1 VALIAL
7 DDFLRQ
13 TLRLTDAGAFALA
26 YPHPA
31 LTLRIPPEGAAK
43 PRKEVSLHDTLDDEG
58 LTALLGDP
66 LDRTHVAFLVKSE
79 RNPFGNIISVG
90 RAASN
95 DVCIDHSSISKVH
108 AVFTCVGAGWKVSDR
123 RAKNG
128 LYVNRT
134 PVDPGASAA
143 LEDGALI
150 AFGTQ
155 VEGTFHT
162 PRGLFAFLEVVRL
175 RARTGR

>member
-1 VALIAL
+1 MTPIGE
-7 DDFLRQ
+7 FLQR
-13 TLRLTDAGAFALA
+13 TAALTDAAGFALA

-31 LTLRIPPEGAAK
+31 LTLRVPAPGQVAAK
-43 PRKEVSLHDTLDDEG
+43 KKAVSLNDTLDDEG
-58 LTALLGDP
+58 LAALLGDP

-90 RAASN
+90 RAATN

-108 AVFTCVGAGWKVSDR
+108 AVFTCVGASWKVSDR
-123 RAKNG
+123 NARNG
-128 LYVNRT
+128 LYVNRVQ
-134 PVDPGASAA
+134 VDPGATVP

-162 PRGLFAFLEVVRL
+162 ARGLFNFLELVRM
-175 RARTGR
+175 RERTRR

>member
-1 VALIAL
+1 MITIGELL
-7 DDFLRQ
+7 QR
-13 TLRLTDAGAFALA
+13 TSSLTEPAGFALA

-31 LTLRIPPEGAAK
+31 LTLRVPSGAPAAPK
-43 PRKEVSLHDTLDDEG
+43 KEVSLNDTLDDEG
-58 LTALLGDP
+58 LMALLGDP

-79 RNPFGNIISVG
+79 RNPFANIISVG
-90 RAASN
+90 RAATN

-108 AVFTCVGAGWKVSDR
+108 AVFTCVGTSWKVSDR
-123 RAKNG
+123 KAKNG
-128 LYVNRT
+128 LYVNRVQ
-134 PVDPGASAA
+134 VDAGATVP

-162 PRGLFAFLEVVRL
+162 ARGLFNFLELVRM
-175 RARTGR
+175 RDRTRR